1 MSTHWEI
8 WKPKP
13 RSTLWLKTHQRW
25 RSRKKGDTL
34 IDWKDKALTHKLA
47 DTKWSM

>member
-1 MSTHWEI
+1 MAEN
-8 WKPKP
+8 PP
-13 RSTLWLKTHQRW
+13 EMEV
-25 RSRKKGDTL
+25 KKQGDTL